1 MKTGDALFTALMV
14 FLAFGYMKITDI
26 QIAHLDKRVTD
37 LAWRVHIV
45 EMKFKEKQ
53 K

>member
-14 FLAFGYMKITDI
+14 ILAFGYMKITDI
-26 QIAHLDKRVTD
+26 QLECLDKRITD

-45 EMKFKEKQ
+45 EMKLKEKQ

>member
-1 MKTGDALFTALMV
+1 MKTGDAIFAALM
-14 FLAFGYMKITDI
+14 FILAFGYMKITDI
-26 QIAHLDKRVTD
+26 QLAHLDKRITD

-45 EMKFKEKQ
+45 EMKLKDK

>member
-1 MKTGDALFTALMV
+1 MKAGDALFTGLMV
-14 FLAFGYMKITDI
+14 ILAFGYMKITDI
-26 QIAHLDKRVTD
+26 QLAHLNKRVTD

-45 EMKFKEKQ
+45 EMKLKEK